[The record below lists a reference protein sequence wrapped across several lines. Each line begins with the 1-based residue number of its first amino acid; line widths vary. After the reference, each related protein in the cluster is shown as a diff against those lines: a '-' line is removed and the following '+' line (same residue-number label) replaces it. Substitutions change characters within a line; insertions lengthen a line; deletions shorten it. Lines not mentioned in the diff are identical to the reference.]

1 MQVGILADERVYPC
15 QVALVAIILLPLL
28 QGNVTGRDAGRR
40 PVTLVGIEVMHFPI
54 GLGLEAYY
62 VEQVVLEDFSIYSL
76 FYQWLVTD

>member
-1 MQVGILADERVYPC
+1 M
-15 QVALVAIILLPLL
+15 PLL
-28 QGNVTGRDAGRR
+28 QGNVTAREASRR
-40 PVTLVGIEVMHFPI
+40 PVAMGHVVVMHFPI

>member
-1 MQVGILADERVYPC
+1 MGHVVVIHL
-15 QVALVAIILLPLL
+15 
-28 QGNVTGRDAGRR
+28 
-40 PVTLVGIEVMHFPI
+40 PI